1 MFLQIFKILFLIPFS
16 CTYGTIV
23 RIRNFLYDFN
33 IFKSAEFDI
42 PIISVG
48 NISIGGTGKTP
59 HVEFIISILHKDFK
73 PAVLSRGY
81 KRKTKG
87 FREVQAGENYLLSGD
102 EPLQIKEKFPEI
114 IVAVCENRKIGIKKL
129 LELHPEID
137 LIILDDAFQHR
148 RVKPGL
154 SILLINYNKPI
165 KNDHLLPIGRLREPA
180 NSSHRADILIYTKC
194 PEKITPIER
203 RIIAQ
208 DIKIFPYQSLYFS
221 KITYQNPVAVF
232 ESDLIQKINDLE
244 KYKVVIITGIA
255 NPEQFV
261 NYISTYAKNYDHL
274 KFPDHHK
281 FKKSDF
287 KELLKLLEQN
297 DDKNIIITTEKDAV
311 RIKNSEIFPD
321 ELKSLLFCIPIK
333 IEVVGDEKEKI
344 ELTEKIYK
352 YVRENKRNKR
362 IHI

>member
-1 MFLQIFKILFLIPFS
+1 MFLRILKILLLFPFS
-16 CTYGTIV
+16 FFYGTIV
-23 RIRNFLYDFN
+23 RIKNFLYDFN
-33 IFKSAEFDI
+33 ILKSSQFDI

-48 NISIGGTGKTP
+48 NISVGGTGKTP
-59 HVEFIISILHKDFK
+59 HVEFLVSILQKDFK

-81 KRKTKG
+81 QRKTKG
-87 FREVQAGENYLLSGD
+87 FREVKVGDNYLLSGD

-114 IVAVCENRKIGIKKL
+114 IVAVCENRKIGIKKII
-129 LELHPEID
+129 ELHPETD

-165 KNDHLLPIGRLREPA
+165 KDDHLLPIGRLREPA

-194 PEKITPIER
+194 PEKITSIER

-221 KITYQNPVAVF
+221 KIIYQNPVPVF
-232 ESDLIQKINDLE
+232 ESDLIQRINDLD
-244 KYKVVIITGIA
+244 KYKVIIITGIA

-261 NYISTYAKNYDHL
+261 NYISTYTKNYQHL

-287 KELLKLLEQN
+287 EELLKLEKQN
-297 DDKNIIITTEKDAV
+297 DDKKIIITTEKDAV
-311 RIKNSEIFPD
+311 RIKNSEIFPE

-344 ELTEKIYK
+344 ELIKKIYK

>member
-1 MFLQIFKILFLIPFS
+1 MFLRILKILLLFPFS
-16 CTYGTIV
+16 FFYGTIV
-23 RIRNFLYDFN
+23 RIKNFLYDFN
-33 IFKSAEFDI
+33 ILKSSQFDI

-48 NISIGGTGKTP
+48 NISVGGTGKTP
-59 HVEFIISILHKDFK
+59 HVEFLVSNLQKDFV

-87 FREVQAGENYLLSGD
+87 YREVQAGDNYLLTGD
-102 EPLQIKEKFPEI
+102 EPLQIKEKFPEL

-129 LELHPEID
+129 IELHPETD

-165 KNDHLLPIGRLREPA
+165 KDDHLLPLGRLREPA
-180 NSSHRADILIYTKC
+180 NSAHRADILIYTKC

-203 RIIAQ
+203 RIITQ
-208 DIKIFPYQSLYFS
+208 DIKIFPYQSIYFS
-221 KITYQNPVAVF
+221 KIRYQNPLPVF
-232 ESDLIQKINDLE
+232 ESKLIQRISDIE
-244 KYKVVIITGIA
+244 KYKVIIITGIA

-261 NYISTYAKNYDHL
+261 NYISTYAKNYEHL

-287 KELLKLLEQN
+287 EELLKLEKQN
-297 DDKNIIITTEKDAV
+297 DDKKIIITTEKDAV
-311 RIKNSEIFPD
+311 RIKNSEIFPE

-344 ELTEKIYK
+344 ELIKKIYK